1 MKQILLFIAMT
12 LFAVNTVYS
21 TNDNQPNFADDVSY
35 EHGSSDSLYQKALKA
50 IDGRKFVIKA
60 NTLTLK
66 QGRSG
71 NVDSES
77 NFVVLND
84 EKATIQ
90 VHLYKQG
97 GSDAAP
103 VLQEGKVSNLNKR
116 YSKKGDVLLDAKV
129 QNGSFIIKIN
139 IRLKKGTNIAHV
151 RVSSIGNNEDF
162 TLVGTLIPGDI
173 TEVNA
178 VPVIGVRRL

>member
-1 MKQILLFIAMT
+1 MKKNILVI
-12 LFAVNTVYS
+12 FALISLSIVNAYS
-21 TNDNQPNFADDVSY
+21 NGNINVNIPDSILY
-35 EHGSSDSLYQKALKA
+35 ENAVKA
-50 IDGRKFVIKA
+50 IENGKFVIKA
-60 NTLTLK
+60 NTLSYK

-71 NVDSES
+71 NVDSAS
-77 NFVVLND
+77 NFIVWD
-84 EKATIQ
+84 TEKATIQ
-90 VHLYKQG
+90 VHPNNPG
-97 GSDAAP
+97 ASDASP
-103 VLQEGKVSNLNKR
+103 VLQEGKVSNLKQR

-129 QNGSFIIKIN
+129 QNGPFIIKMN